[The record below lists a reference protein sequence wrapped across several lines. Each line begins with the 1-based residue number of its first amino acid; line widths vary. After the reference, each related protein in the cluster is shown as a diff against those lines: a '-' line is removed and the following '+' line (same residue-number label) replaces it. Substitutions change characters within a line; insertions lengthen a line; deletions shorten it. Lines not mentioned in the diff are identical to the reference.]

1 LLKEDIGM
9 TRLTLALAAWI
20 ALASAAPA
28 VVTPRKEHRGLP
40 GEIPQAPAARINP
53 LAAVPPAGSV
63 SPSEYVLTE
72 RTETL
77 LDGKPC
83 RFENV
88 PEGASI
94 LRMEVAADG
103 KTVLKVLFKSRK

>member
-1 LLKEDIGM
+1 M

-28 VVTPRKEHRGLP
+28 MVTSRQEHRGLP
-40 GEIPQAPAARINP
+40 SEIPPAPAAR
-53 LAAVPPAGSV
+53 V
-63 SPSEYVLTE
+63 SPSAAVRTAGPVNPAEYVLTE
-72 RTETL
+72 QTETV
-77 LDGKPC
+77 LDGKRC
-83 RFENV
+83 RFENI
-88 PEGASI
+88 PDGASI

>member
-40 GEIPQAPAARINP
+40 SEIPPTPAAR
-53 LAAVPPAGSV
+53 V
-63 SPSEYVLTE
+63 SPSAAARTASPVSPAEYVLTE
-72 RTETL
+72 QTETL